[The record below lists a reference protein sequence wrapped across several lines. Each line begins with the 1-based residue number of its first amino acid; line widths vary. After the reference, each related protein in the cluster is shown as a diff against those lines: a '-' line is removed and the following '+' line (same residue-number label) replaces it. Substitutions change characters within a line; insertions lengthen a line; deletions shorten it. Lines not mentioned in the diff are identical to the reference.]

1 MSKIL
6 TISVLIIISFLTLG
20 NSNVIKS
27 VNETEY
33 EKNLNTATELYLSKK
48 VIPLNILIGLV
59 PNDNSEFDLYY
70 ATTYPDQ
77 KLSQT
82 DFFYDTTRLIFEQA
96 TLKKNNDFYLPSLKL
111 ISFADGEY
119 AEEFIEYLELI
130 IKMDINKFCK
140 SIIGKEYANHNPIK
154 YYSDLNKCE

>member
-6 TISVLIIISFLTLG
+6 SISILLIISFLTLG
-20 NSNVIKS
+20 NSNEIKS

-33 EKNLNTATELYLSKK
+33 KKNLYTATELYLSKK
-48 VIPLNILIGLV
+48 IIPLNILKGLV
-59 PNDNSEFDLYY
+59 PNDNSEFELYY

-77 KLSQT
+77 KLSET
-82 DFFYDTTRLIFEQA
+82 DFFYDTTRLIFEQV
-96 TLKKNNDFYLPSLKL
+96 TFKKNDDFYLPSLKL

-130 IKMDINKFCK
+130 IKMDNKKFCE